1 MMCLCNGVG
10 LSLTRIIDVSGV
22 WNLGIVS
29 WGGAVAKLE
38 RNRGGTRH
46 WQSMWCIVLVRWGC
60 KHDQNLI
67 IFIEIRFF
75 MHLHP
80 LQST

>member
-38 RNRGGTRH
+38 RNRGGHKTLAKRVVH
-46 WQSMWCIVLVRWGC
+46 CFGAMGVQ
-60 KHDQNLI
+60 
-67 IFIEIRFF
+67 
-75 MHLHP
+75 
-80 LQST
+80 T